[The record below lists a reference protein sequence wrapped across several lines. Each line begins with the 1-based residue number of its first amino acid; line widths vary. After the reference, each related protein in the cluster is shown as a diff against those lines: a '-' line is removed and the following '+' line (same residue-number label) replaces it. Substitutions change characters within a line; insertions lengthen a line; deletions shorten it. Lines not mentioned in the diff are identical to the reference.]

1 MNEVKIP
8 TDRNHSKFWDQ
19 KCKKDGHTGWSN
31 QIIYRY
37 DQPLRLQVIKN
48 LVNKMQRSVKNK
60 KILDIGCGVGDFS
73 IMFAKMG
80 AQITGIDI
88 SKKAIE
94 KAKKRSIKEHFSCD
108 FLVTSIEDMNFPMQS
123 FDIITSITVLQHI
136 SDKKLSLSVRKMV
149 NSLKFGGYR
158 YLLETAP
165 ISLNQNMINLEYQYF
180 RTRNEWIELFE
191 KTGAK
196 LHFEIMYPNFGLYLI
211 RKCKN
216 VAKKLYYKTMFRG
229 SQEKDIVTKN
239 QSFLIE
245 SNKLFKV
252 RSLVEKVIL
261 SFSKPFDYYMPFFS
275 AKFSN
280 TNTTRIMVFK
290 RLE

>member
-19 KCKKDGHTGWSN
+19 KCKKDGQTGWSN

-37 DQPLRLQVIKN
+37 DQPLRLRVIKN
-48 LVNKMQRSVKNK
+48 LMNKIQGSVKNK

-80 AQITGIDI
+80 AHITGIDI

-94 KAKKRSIKEHFSCD
+94 KAKKKVHKRTFFIN
-108 FLVTSIEDMNFPMQS
+108 FLITSIEDMNFPMQS
-123 FDIITSITVLQHI
+123 FDIITSFTVLQHI

-149 NSLKFGGYR
+149 NSLKFGGYI

-180 RTRNEWIELFE
+180 RTRNEWVELFE

-211 RKCKN
+211 RKYKN
-216 VAKKLYYKTMFRG
+216 VTKKLYYKTMFRG

-239 QSFLIE
+239 LSFVAE
-245 SNKLFKV
+245 SDRLFKV
-252 RSLVEKVIL
+252 HSLVEKIIL
-261 SFSKPFDYYMPFFS
+261 SFSKPFDYYMPSFS
-275 AKFSN
+275 ARFGN
-280 TNTTRIMVFK
+280 ITRIMVFK
-290 RLE
+290 RLK